1 MYVCNFCKIYNFV
14 RYISKKKKKIV
25 NMLVIGMLNFN
36 FMIMLKN
43 FVIPNFLDH
52 LYLQGCLILWGV
64 MMLGDDIL
72 GLIGDGVRRGCLG
85 LRLGDRG
92 VWRSSGEVRPW
103 SGDDGRLNVGEVGPL
118 LDDGEGMRIG
128 LDDLG
133 EVGDMIWDNDS
144 NKDSPEKPNFPPSRG
159 LGDLIPL
166 V

>member
-1 MYVCNFCKIYNFV
+1 
-14 RYISKKKKKIV
+14 
-25 NMLVIGMLNFN
+25 MLNFN
-36 FMIMLKN
+36 FMICLKN
-43 FVIPNFLDH
+43 FVIPNFPDK

-118 LDDGEGMRIG
+118 LDDGDGMRIG
-128 LDDLG
+128 FDDLG

-144 NKDSPEKPNFPPSRG
+144 NKDSPEKPDFPPSRG